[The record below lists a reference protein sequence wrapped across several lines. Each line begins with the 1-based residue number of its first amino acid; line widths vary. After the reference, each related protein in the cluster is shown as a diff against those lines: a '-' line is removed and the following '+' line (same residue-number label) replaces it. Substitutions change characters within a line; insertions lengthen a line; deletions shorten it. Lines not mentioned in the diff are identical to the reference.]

1 MPDGYVQS
9 MLGDKEKIVLI
20 TRQHWFTLVQAIITE
35 IIVSLV
41 IIGIVTAVFVFFPL
55 VGTLSLFGLLLLVIP
70 IVSLTHDALV
80 WTNREYI
87 VTNRRVIQISG
98 VINKKVTDSSLE
110 KVNDVK
116 MAQSFWGRLF
126 DFGDVEI
133 LTASELG
140 INKFQRIGD
149 PIRFKTAMLNAKE
162 EVERQ
167 TRYTPNEDRPGD
179 IPTIIGQL
187 DKLRQQGILS
197 ETEFQAKKADL
208 LKKL

>member
-1 MPDGYVQS
+1 

-20 TRQHWFTLVQAIITE
+20 TRQHWFTLVQAILTE

-41 IIGIVTAVFVFFPL
+41 IIGIVTAVFVFFPP
-55 VGTLSLFGLLLLVIP
+55 VGTLSLFGLLLLIIP

-167 TRYTPNEDRPGD
+167 TRYTPNEDRPAD